1 MQSKSKSVQGG
12 KTKPVEKPSTSL
24 DDVINSLCLAG
35 AITTEVVTIL
45 KDLRANG
52 NKKER
57 ELAEKVFSM
66 AAIRC
71 NTRMAVNRLMGGM

>member
-1 MQSKSKSVQGG
+1 MQPKSKSTQSG
-12 KTKPVEKPSTSL
+12 KTKPTEQPGTKL

-35 AITTEVVTIL
+35 AVTTEVITIL
-45 KDLRANG
+45 KHLRVSG

-66 AAIRC
+66 AATRC
-71 NTRMAVNRLMGGM
+71 HTRLAVNRLMGGM